1 MDEYSLTFTGM
12 NKALFA
18 GIALSS
24 ALSAQAGQKSCAPDE
39 VAVFSAQANAIVDCK
54 PGKPI

>member
-1 MDEYSLTFTGM
+1 MKQSIL
-12 NKALFA
+12 A
-18 GIALSS
+18 GVVLSS
-24 ALSAQAGQKSCAPDE
+24 ALGAQAQAPKTCSPDE